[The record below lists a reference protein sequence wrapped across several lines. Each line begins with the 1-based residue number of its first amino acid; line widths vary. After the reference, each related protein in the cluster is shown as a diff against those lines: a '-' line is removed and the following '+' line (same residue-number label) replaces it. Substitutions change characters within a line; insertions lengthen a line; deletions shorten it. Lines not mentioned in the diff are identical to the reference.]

1 MRQRRARGDT
11 VSYAFDVDTR
21 VEPRAGGGLGA
32 TITDRW
38 NAVGER
44 PNGRYL
50 LGICLQALRPRTR

>member
-1 MRQRRARGDT
+1 
-11 VSYAFDVDTR
+11 VSYAFDADTR